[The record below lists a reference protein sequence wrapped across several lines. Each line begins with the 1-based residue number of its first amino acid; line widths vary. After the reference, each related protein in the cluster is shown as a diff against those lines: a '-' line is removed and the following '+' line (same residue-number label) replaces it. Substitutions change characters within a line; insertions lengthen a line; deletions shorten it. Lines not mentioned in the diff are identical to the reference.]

1 MYISLSDELVKDC
14 YLLDCDTL
22 QLVPVFRVKFLAP
35 FLLSKMEGSKFRRRE
50 HANFSTKFHGFSF
63 KETVILMYAE
73 MRS

>member
-1 MYISLSDELVKDC
+1 M
-14 YLLDCDTL
+14 

-35 FLLSKMEGSKFRRRE
+35 FLLAKMEGSKFRRRE
-50 HANFSTKFHGFSF
+50 HANFSTRFHGFSF